1 LDVTLITF
9 LKDLILEAGEIC
21 KKEQPLLKPL
31 DIEYKN
37 KKDIVTTTD
46 KKVENFIIE
55 HIQKKYPSHDIFGE
69 ETGKTRYNSDYTWI
83 IDPIDGTTSF
93 LHQQPFYSVSIAV
106 QHKDQIILGAVYAPA
121 FNELFYAQAE
131 SGAFLN
137 AMPLHVSG
145 TDELI
150 HSVMATGFACL
161 RADLDQNNLP
171 MFCKI
176 VPKLRDIRRYGSA
189 ALDLCY
195 VACGR
200 LDGFWE
206 YHLNLYDI
214 AAGAFIVK
222 QAMGS
227 VTDFRGAS
235 DFPHQGI
242 VATNTHLHTQ
252 LLDNFKTE

>member
-1 LDVTLITF
+1 MITF
-9 LKDLILEAGEIC
+9 LKDIIVEAGKIC
-21 KKEQPLLKPL
+21 KKEQALLKPL

-46 KKVENFIIE
+46 KKVENFIVE
-55 HIQKKYPSHDIFGE
+55 HIQKQYPSHDIFGE
-69 ETGKTRYNSDYTWI
+69 ETGKTHFDSDYTWI

-93 LHQQPFYSVSIAV
+93 LHQQPFYSISIAL

-121 FNELFYAQAE
+121 FNELYYTE
-131 SGAFLN
+131 EKSGAFLN
-137 AMPLHVSG
+137 STPIQVSS
-145 TDELI
+145 TNKLI

-161 RADLDQNNLP
+161 RADLAQNNLP
-171 MFCKI
+171 IFCKI

-206 YHLNLYDI
+206 YNLNLYDI
-214 AAGAFIVK
+214 AAGALIVK
-222 QAMGS
+222 KAMGS
-227 VTDFRGAS
+227 VTDFNGMS
-235 DFPHQGI
+235 DFPSQGI
-242 VATNTHLHTQ
+242 VATNTHLHSQ
-252 LLDNFKTE
+252 LLDNFKQNK

>member
-1 LDVTLITF
+1 LIAF
-9 LKDLILEAGEIC
+9 LKDLIIEAGNIC
-21 KKEQPLLKPL
+21 KNEQALLKPL

-46 KKVENFIIE
+46 KKVENFIVE
-55 HIQKKYPSHDIFGE
+55 RIQKKYPSHDIFGE
-69 ETGKTRYNSDYTWI
+69 ETGKTHHNSDYTWI

-93 LHQQPFYSVSIAV
+93 LHQQSFYSISIAL
-106 QHKDQIILGAVYAPA
+106 QHKGQIILGAVYAPA
-121 FNELFYAQAE
+121 FDELFYAQQG

-137 AMPLHVSG
+137 ATPINVSC

-150 HSVMATGFACL
+150 NSVMATGFACL
-161 RADLDQNNLP
+161 RADLDKNNLP

-176 VPKLRDIRRYGSA
+176 VPQLRDIRRYGSA

-200 LDGFWE
+200 VDGFWE

-227 VTDFRGAS
+227 VTDFAGAS
-235 DFPHQGI
+235 DYPHQGI
-242 VATNTHLHTQ
+242 VATNTLLHTQ
-252 LLDNFKTE
+252 LLDNFKTEKKE